1 MAAHNWSATEV
12 QSLRADYGTITHYPL
27 DQRLPAKFWRAA
39 VFSEAKVGKNPETK
53 AYEPS
58 QPYWIFEPL
67 QWLSFKTQRAAGL
80 SIKLIAC
87 SQKAPDMFYV
97 VATPPYKKKSN
108 FKTEAELIS
117 FVPWTDVQSYSDTL
131 PAEAKKDLP
140 GLIKH
145 LQCFKECQIKD
156 EQDLAFHMD
165 MPQSERI
172 EIVERL
178 DTETRLEAIQERGSA
193 DEAMKVSFERKWD
206 TAKHPVWRHLKA
218 CVERYSS
225 PLSER
230 IKMVSKE
237 PSAVAPEEDEGG
249 KKTETLQDKELAV
262 AADSIDASNL
272 GEEEQSAAPLAEEEI
287 QEILATAAKAAKA
300 VAPKGKAAKAA
311 KAAKAVAPAKVGTK
325 RNREQLDDSN
335 VVTGKR
341 DRKKRVKD
349 GEQDESEEEEIAK
362 VIKGKS
368 GKAAKGSTSAD
379 KATTKNRPKF
389 ENGYNT
395 QGKKTAE
402 MFEILLEKLD
412 GGETVDASGIAAVMG
427 GKRGANK
434 SKKVEEADKAEV
446 EAMGSEIKEKDKL
459 IAFLQSQLTDKD
471 KIIADLRVAIDAEKE
486 RSMTMYMKGVRD
498 MKNIPNTP
506 PTKS

>member
-1 MAAHNWSATEV
+1 
-12 QSLRADYGTITHYPL
+12 
-27 DQRLPAKFWRAA
+27 
-39 VFSEAKVGKNPETK
+39 
-53 AYEPS
+53 
-58 QPYWIFEPL
+58 
-67 QWLSFKTQRAAGL
+67 
-80 SIKLIAC
+80 
-87 SQKAPDMFYV
+87 
-97 VATPPYKKKSN
+97 
-108 FKTEAELIS
+108 
-117 FVPWTDVQSYSDTL
+117 
-131 PAEAKKDLP
+131 
-140 GLIKH
+140 
-145 LQCFKECQIKD
+145 
-156 EQDLAFHMD
+156 
-165 MPQSERI
+165 
-172 EIVERL
+172 
-178 DTETRLEAIQERGSA
+178 
-193 DEAMKVSFERKWD
+193 
-206 TAKHPVWRHLKA
+206 
-218 CVERYSS
+218 
-225 PLSER
+225 LSER

-287 QEILATAAKAAKA
+287 QEILATAAKAAKAVAPKGKAAKA

-412 GGETVDASGIAAVMG
+412 GGETVDASGIAAVVG
-427 GKRGANK
+427 GKRGGWHNK

-459 IAFLQSQLTDKD
+459 IAFLQSQLADKD